1 MKETKKEMMEM
12 DLNLIEMDDDLNI
25 EELAVDVTSTE
36 DIISLNK
43 MLGLDTTE
51 LELDI
56 LEQKR
61 SDF

>member
-12 DLNLIEMDDDLNI
+12 MDDLTV
-25 EELAVDVTSTE
+25 EELAIDVTSME
-36 DIISLNK
+36 DIITLNK
-43 MLGLDTTE
+43 LIGLDTTD

-61 SDF
+61 SEF

>member
-1 MKETKKEMMEM
+1 MKETKYEM
-12 DLNLIEMDDDLNI
+12 DLNLIEMDDDINI
-25 EELAVDVTSTE
+25 EELAVDVTSIE

-51 LELDI
+51 LELDV

-61 SDF
+61 SKF